1 MRGYQDQY
9 LVISPRGW
17 GEREMTTMNTGKEED
32 EDEDE
37 DGMDGEDQRGDIL
50 PFIHFSFF
58 FSIDF
63 LFSLFLFLV

>member
-1 MRGYQDQY
+1 
-9 LVISPRGW
+9 
-17 GEREMTTMNTGKEED
+17 MTTMNTGKEED

-37 DGMDGEDQRGDIL
+37 DEMDGEDQRGDIL